1 MQCTIFVAITLAC
14 LLVLMQAAGVSP
26 VPLTGRRRH
35 TGIIG
40 LNLLLEGGFPEGT
53 LIMVHGTPVSCVD
66 LAAMQFWK
74 ADREESG
81 TYLMTDD
88 FFSGEDEDEDENGPE
103 SYIGQLAGSRMV
115 VDSLSALLTR
125 YGIERMLSF
134 LRQAKEGVRGNR
146 GNLMFIVYSGIHTPF
161 EMTRLMRVAD
171 VVIEYKAEVRQILI
185 ERMLA
190 VQKIRDG
197 AAPSRQLPFVITEK
211 GIEAST
217 TSRVV

>member
-1 MQCTIFVAITLAC
+1 MFVAITLAC
-14 LLVLMQAAGVSP
+14 LLVLTQVAGISP
-26 VPLTGRRRH
+26 ASLTGRKRH

-40 LNLLLEGGFPEGT
+40 LNILLEGGFPEGT
-53 LIMVHGTPVSCVD
+53 LIMVHGTPVSGVD

-74 ADREESG
+74 ADQEESG

-88 FFSGEDEDEDENGPE
+88 FFSGEDEDADENGPE
-103 SYIGQLAGSRMV
+103 SFIGQLAGSRMV

-125 YGIERMLSF
+125 YGIERTLVF
-134 LRQAKEGVRGNR
+134 LRQVKGDVRDNR

-161 EMTRLMRVAD
+161 EMTRLMRAAD
-171 VVIEYKAEVRQILI
+171 VVIEFKAEVRQILI

-197 AAPSRQLPFVITEK
+197 AAPARQLPFIITEK